1 MSGDLNSGWVNVH
14 LHLRQLR
21 RIDPRNPMKK
31 LVAVASF
38 LLASA
43 FASLAVAQNPN
54 DISLGEPGYGGSGCP
69 AGSVSATLSPDA
81 KSLSMLFDQ
90 YIVEAGGDTGRSFD
104 RKSCNIAIPVHV
116 PQGLAISIIAIDY
129 RGYNNL
135 PSGAQSQFN
144 VEYFFAGTRGPTFRQ
159 TFNGVLDD
167 DYLIRNELVGRSLVW
182 SACGADVNLRTN
194 SSIRVNTR
202 NNRQAQ
208 ATVDS
213 EDVSAAI
220 IYQLQWRRC

>member
-1 MSGDLNSGWVNVH
+1 
-14 LHLRQLR
+14 
-21 RIDPRNPMKK
+21 MKK

-38 LLASA
+38 VLASL
-43 FASLAVAQNPN
+43 FASLAFAQDPN
-54 DISLGEPGYGGSGCP
+54 DISLGEPGYGGNGCP

-81 KSLSMLFDQ
+81 KALSMLFDQ
-90 YIVEAGGDTGRSFD
+90 YIVEAGGETGKSFD

-116 PQGLAISIIAIDY
+116 PQGLSISIITIDY

-135 PSGAQSQFN
+135 PTGARSEFN
-144 VEYFFAGTRGPTFRQ
+144 VEYFFAGTRGPTFRR
-159 TFNGVLDD
+159 TFNGVLDE
-167 DYLIRNELVGRSLVW
+167 DYTIRNELAAQAVVW
-182 SACGADVNLRTN
+182 SECGVDVNLRTN

-202 NNRQAQ
+202 ANRQAL

-220 IYQLQWRRC
+220 VYQLQWRPC